1 MHVWYVYMHKH
12 IYVSKPICCKYGSL
26 VNTYLHIWHT
36 LKIHIY
42 FKMVQKKGYDLS
54 SILPLKHGSRWLPES
69 AICIHFVRMSR
80 SGGALHPL
88 ASHVKKTQRSF
99 STRTFAV
106 QALHQSAWARW
117 SGWFFLDTKSHIFWS
132 PKLKG
137 FLKAWVWEC
146 SGHVEAE
153 G

>member
-42 FKMVQKKGYDLS
+42 FKMVQKKDMICLLS
-54 SILPLKHGSRWLPES
+54 YRWSTAAADCRNLPSVSTLFECPEVEGHFIHWLPTSKKHSVAFPRE
-69 AICIHFVRMSR
+69 R
-80 SGGALHPL
+80 SQCRRSISQPEQGGR
-88 ASHVKKTQRSF
+88 V
-99 STRTFAV
+99 
-106 QALHQSAWARW
+106 
-117 SGWFFLDTKSHIFWS
+117 GFFLDTKSHIFWS